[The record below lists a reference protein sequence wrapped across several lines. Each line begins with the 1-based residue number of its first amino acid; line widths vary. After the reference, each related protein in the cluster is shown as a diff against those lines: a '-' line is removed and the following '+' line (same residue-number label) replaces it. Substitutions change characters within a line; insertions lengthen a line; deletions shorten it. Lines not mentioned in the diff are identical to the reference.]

1 MQTKENTRAELAQKE
16 IQEILDKYKMKLNF
30 EFSFPEYKEVPEAAK
45 LALLVAQ
52 KHHMKIAIS
61 LVDS

>member
-1 MQTKENTRAELAQKE
+1 MTPTDQAQKE
-16 IQEILDKYKMKLNF
+16 IQEILEKYKLKLNF

-45 LALLVAQ
+45 LALLITQ